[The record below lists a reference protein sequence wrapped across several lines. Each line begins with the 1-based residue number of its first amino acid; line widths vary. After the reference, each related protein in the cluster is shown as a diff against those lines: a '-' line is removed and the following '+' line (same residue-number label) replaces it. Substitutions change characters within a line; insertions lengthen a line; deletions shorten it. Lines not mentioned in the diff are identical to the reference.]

1 MKKIIFSALIVA
13 FTAFS
18 AFTIFSNWKVKGD
31 EAQVTFEGHRVSGSF
46 SGLKAD
52 ITFDKDHP
60 EQAKISATIDVTTAA
75 TGFFIK
81 TSHVKSALGADDYPT
96 IKFESTS
103 VSKNGSGYVANGKLT
118 MKGNTNP
125 ESIHFTFDDKGN
137 EGLFKGDFKVLP
149 PKYGIDRSG
158 TPPEVTIH
166 LTVPVSKS

>member
-1 MKKIIFSALIVA
+1 MKKIIFSALIIA
-13 FTAFS
+13 FTTFS
-18 AFTIFSNWKVKGD
+18 AFAIFSNWKVKGD

-46 SGLKAD
+46 SGLKAE
-52 ITFDKDHP
+52 ISFDKDHP
-60 EQAKISATIDVTTAA
+60 EAAKISATIDVTTAA

-118 MKGNTNP
+118 MKGKTNP
-125 ESIHFTFDDKGN
+125 ESIHFTFDGKGN
-137 EGLFKGDFKVLP
+137 EGVFKGDFKVLP

-166 LTVPVSKS
+166 LVVPVSKG

>member
-18 AFTIFSNWKVKGD
+18 AFAIFSNWKVKGD

-52 ITFDKDHP
+52 IIFDKEHP

-118 MKGNTNP
+118 MKGKTNP
-125 ESIHFTFDDKGN
+125 ESIHFTFEDKGN

-166 LTVPVSKS
+166 LTVPVTKG

>member
-1 MKKIIFSALIVA
+1 MKKIIFSVLIVA

-18 AFTIFSNWKVKGD
+18 AFAIFSNWRVKGD

-103 VSKNGSGYVANGKLT
+103 VSKSGSGYIANGKLT
-118 MKGNTNP
+118 MKGKTNP
-125 ESIHFTFDDKGN
+125 ESIRFTFEDKGN
-137 EGLFKGDFKVLP
+137 EGVFKGDFKVLP

-166 LTVPVSKS
+166 LTVPVSKG